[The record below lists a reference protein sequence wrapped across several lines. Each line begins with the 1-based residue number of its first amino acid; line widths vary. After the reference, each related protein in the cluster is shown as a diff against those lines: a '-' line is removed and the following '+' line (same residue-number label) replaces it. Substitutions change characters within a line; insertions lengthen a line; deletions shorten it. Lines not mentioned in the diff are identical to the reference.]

1 MFYKAS
7 QGIFYITFQGM
18 FYITNQGMFFI
29 TKYQKGALEMAQ
41 NSIDYEKLDLYF
53 LRGEIPTSIYCQLN
67 NKSAQFNYELQRQEF
82 FKLIDAR
89 QKEIEDKKK
98 AEEAQQAMIDE
109 AQKQIEKQLPNVLDK
124 AMNDILKG
132 FK

>member
-1 MFYKAS
+1 M
-7 QGIFYITFQGM
+7 
-18 FYITNQGMFFI
+18 
-29 TKYQKGALEMAQ
+29 
-41 NSIDYEKLDLYF
+41 
-53 LRGEIPTSIYCQLN
+53 RGQIPTNIYCALN
-67 NKSAQFNYELQRQEF
+67 NKSAQFNYELQKQQF
-82 FKLIDAR
+82 YKMIDSR

-98 AEEAQQAMIDE
+98 ADEAQRAMIDE